1 MYIEEKKLKDF
12 IADSGLVSMSDI
24 DVAEGESFRKGSSV
38 GDVLVEMG
46 KITSDDLLRME
57 AYVLGIPFVD
67 LQGKSI
73 DFSVLSMIP
82 EPIARKHNVIAF
94 SNSDNGLEVAMLN
107 TDDLKVI
114 DFVKK
119 KVGSKILPRLTN
131 RESVKFALRQYQKS
145 LKAEFADLWLMG
157 RRGTWTKRRSR
168 KWPRTFRS

>member
-94 SNSDNGLEVAMLN
+94 SNSDNGLEVAIRR
-107 TDDLKVI
+107 KV
-114 DFVKK
+114 V
-119 KVGSKILPRLTN
+119 PRRWCSGLRYMKPASERSTWPGAM
-131 RESVKFALRQYQKS
+131 REDSATAARALAMS
-145 LKAEFADLWLMG
+145 
-157 RRGTWTKRRSR
+157 
-168 KWPRTFRS
+168 PRPT